1 MSSAAN
7 LKHSLTWSLAG
18 ASPVSREVQ
27 KRLCEIFP
35 TAQIGQAYGNV
46 EMKFIVLCLLT
57 TKDLGLTEMTTTLAM
72 VSATQKQGPLG
83 SKSNRYHLA
92 LYLIYFTGGGRLLPG
107 IQAQVI
113 KSDGSPA
120 RFGERGELVVKGPG
134 KALGYFGN
142 LQA

>member
-1 MSSAAN
+1 
-7 LKHSLTWSLAG
+7 
-18 ASPVSREVQ
+18 
-27 KRLCEIFP
+27 
-35 TAQIGQAYGNV
+35 
-46 EMKFIVLCLLT
+46 
-57 TKDLGLTEMTTTLAM
+57 M

-83 SKSNRYHLA
+83 SESNRYHLT
-92 LYLIYFTGGGRLLPG
+92 LYLFISGGGRLLPG

-113 KSDGSPA
+113 KPDGSPA